1 MAAGAIAGAAG
12 KSGFLSGLGGLGGAL
27 SIGSSLIG
35 AIGGLFQKAKG
46 KKMLKQLQDPGYSIP
61 KGYYKNLADYE
72 QLARVG
78 MPMEQYNLAK
88 QGIDRT
94 VSTGLRGL
102 SRSSNPSAGVAS
114 AVRAGIEGG
123 LNLEATNAGM
133 RRQNILGAMGARR
146 ELAGQ
151 ELAKQ
156 QYAQQRYMDKVN
168 QANALMGAG
177 QQNTAGSL
185 GALGQFGMYNSL
197 YGGRGG
203 SSDAGSTQT
212 NLPTGGISTGGFNA
226 WQLPGAM
233 GGSAL
238 PGNNFS
244 GINTRL
250 NTINPATGRPR

>member
-1 MAAGAIAGAAG
+1 MGPIDLGGIAGAAG
-12 KSGFLSGLGGLGGAL
+12 KSGGFSKLLGGLGGLGGAL

-46 KKMLKQLQDPGYSIP
+46 KKMLKQLQDPGYTIP

-94 VSTGLRGL
+94 VSGGLRSL
-102 SRSSNPSAGVAS
+102 SKSSNPSAGVAS

-146 ELAGQ
+146 DLANQ
-151 ELAKQ
+151 ELAKN

-185 GALGQFGMYNSL
+185 GALGQFGLYNSL
-197 YGGRGG
+197 YGG
-203 SSDAGSTQT
+203 Q
-212 NLPTGGISTGGFNA
+212 NK
-226 WQLPGAM
+226 
-233 GGSAL
+233 
-238 PGNNFS
+238 
-244 GINTRL
+244 RL
-250 NTINPATGRPR
+250 A